1 MGIHN
6 SSSLS
11 LEQRVANPKKKHKK
25 NNMKAFTTACAL
37 IGASASADSQFYT
50 APRLHGAGVIPQ
62 TVVPVYGPYAA
73 ATTAYTTGAAASVVP
88 TVGYVAPTVAAIS
101 RPATVTV
108 THSAPAVTG
117 VAHQTTLVGV
127 QHHVVPGPV
136 IVGAPGLIKRE
147 ADAEADAG
155 EFQYQTKVENPE
167 DQSKY
172 EYSVKVDHKGNGKSY
187 QYHEQKNED
196 KMSDVYNLDDDHMDS
211 MVPYKQDH
219 HQRNMVEQHRQRNM
233 MDQHRQRNMLDQ
245 HRQRNMVNSNQM
257 MEQQHHQQRNMVD
270 IDQHHQRNMIDNMDP
285 HRQRNMINN
294 MDQHQRNMADLDQH
308 R

>member
-11 LEQRVANPKKKHKK
+11 LEQRVANPKKTHK

-50 APRLHGAGVIPQ
+50 APMLHGAGVLPQ
-62 TVVPVYGPYAA
+62 TAVPVYGPVHPLAT
-73 ATTAYTTGAAASVVP
+73 ATTAYTGAAASVVP
-88 TVGYVAPTVAAIS
+88 TVGYVAPALAAI

-117 VAHQTTLVGV
+117 VAHQTSLVGV
-127 QHHVVPGPV
+127 QRRVVAGPV
-136 IVGAPGLIKRE
+136 VVRAPGLIKRE
-147 ADAEADAG
+147 ADAEAG

-196 KMSDVYNLDDDHMDS
+196 KMSDVYNLDNDHMET
-211 MVPYKQDH
+211 MKAHEQDQH
-219 HQRNMVEQHRQRNM
+219 QRDMMEQHRQRNMVEQHRQRNM
-233 MDQHRQRNMLDQ
+233 LDTMDQHRQRNMVEMDQ
-245 HRQRNMVNSNQM
+245 HRRRNMVNQDQM
-257 MEQQHHQQRNMVD
+257 R
-270 IDQHHQRNMIDNMDP
+270 
-285 HRQRNMINN
+285 
-294 MDQHQRNMADLDQH
+294 
-308 R
+308 

>member
-11 LEQRVANPKKKHKK
+11 LEQRVANPKKNIK

-88 TVGYVAPTVAAIS
+88 TVGYVAPAVAAIS

-136 IVGAPGLIKRE
+136 VVGAPGLIKRE

-196 KMSDVYNLDDDHMDS
+196 KMSDVYNLDDDHMDG

-219 HQRNMVEQHRQRNM
+219 HQRNMME
-233 MDQHRQRNMLDQ
+233 Q

-270 IDQHHQRNMIDNMDP
+270 IDLHHQRNMIDNMDQ
-285 HRQRNMINN
+285 HRQRNMIDN
-294 MDQHQRNMADLDQH
+294 MDQHHQRNN
-308 R
+308 

>member
-11 LEQRVANPKKKHKK
+11 FEQRVANPKKHK

-50 APRLHGAGVIPQ
+50 APMLHGAGVLPQ
-62 TVVPVYGPYAA
+62 TAVPVYGPVHPL
-73 ATTAYTTGAAASVVP
+73 ATTAYTGAGAASVVP
-88 TVGYVAPTVAAIS
+88 TVGYVAPALAAI

-117 VAHQTTLVGV
+117 VAHQTSLFGV
-127 QHHVVPGPV
+127 QRQVVAGPV
-136 IVGAPGLIKRE
+136 VVGAPGLIKRE
-147 ADAEADAG
+147 ADAEAG

-196 KMSDVYNLDDDHMDS
+196 KMSDVYNLDDDHMDG

-219 HQRNMVEQHRQRNM
+219 HQRNMME
-233 MDQHRQRNMLDQ
+233 QHRQRNMLDQ

-257 MEQQHHQQRNMVD
+257 MEQQHHQQS
-270 IDQHHQRNMIDNMDP
+270 
-285 HRQRNMINN
+285 MINN
-294 MDQHQRNMADLDQH
+294 MDQHQRNMVSQDQM
-308 R
+308 RMPMMDK

>member
-1 MGIHN
+1 MGFTTALAFHLNRGLRI
-6 SSSLS
+6 
-11 LEQRVANPKKKHKK
+11 QKKNIK

-88 TVGYVAPTVAAIS
+88 TVGYVAPAVAAI

-117 VAHQTTLVGV
+117 VAHQTTPVGV
-127 QHHVVPGPV
+127 QHRVVPGPV
-136 IVGAPGLIKRE
+136 VVGAPGLIKRE

-196 KMSDVYNLDDDHMDS
+196 KMSDVYNLDDGHMGT
-211 MVPYKQDH
+211 MKAHEQDH
-219 HQRNMVEQHRQRNM
+219 HQRNMMEQHRQRNM
-233 MDQHRQRNMLDQ
+233 VDQ

-257 MEQQHHQQRNMVD
+257 MEQQHHQQRNM
-270 IDQHHQRNMIDNMDP
+270 IDMEQ
-285 HRQRNMINN
+285 HRQRNMVNQ
-294 MDQHQRNMADLDQH
+294 DQIRMRMLDQQNQ
-308 R
+308 RQRFDQMMNQQQEQ

>member
-1 MGIHN
+1 MGNAEYMGIHN

-11 LEQRVANPKKKHKK
+11 LEQRVANPKKTIK

-50 APRLHGAGVIPQ
+50 APRFHGAGVIPQ

-88 TVGYVAPTVAAIS
+88 TVGYVAPAVAAI

-108 THSAPAVTG
+108 THSASAVTG

-127 QHHVVPGPV
+127 QHRVVPGPV
-136 IVGAPGLIKRE
+136 VVGAPGLIKRE

-196 KMSDVYNLDDDHMDS
+196 KMSDVYNLDDDHMDG
-211 MVPYKQDH
+211 MVPHKQDH
-219 HQRNMVEQHRQRNM
+219 HQRNMME
-233 MDQHRQRNMLDQ
+233 Q

-257 MEQQHHQQRNMVD
+257 MEQQHHQQRNMVE
-270 IDQHHQRNMIDNMDP
+270 IDQHHQRNMIDN
-285 HRQRNMINN
+285 
-294 MDQHQRNMADLDQH
+294 
-308 R
+308 

>member
-1 MGIHN
+1 MGFTTALAFHLNRGLRI
-6 SSSLS
+6 
-11 LEQRVANPKKKHKK
+11 QKKNIK
-25 NNMKAFTTACAL
+25 NNMKAFTTACTL

-88 TVGYVAPTVAAIS
+88 TVGYVAPAVAAI

-127 QHHVVPGPV
+127 QHRVVPGPV
-136 IVGAPGLIKRE
+136 VVGAPGLIKRE

-187 QYHEQKNED
+187 Q
-196 KMSDVYNLDDDHMDS
+196 
-211 MVPYKQDH
+211 
-219 HQRNMVEQHRQRNM
+219 
-233 MDQHRQRNMLDQ
+233 
-245 HRQRNMVNSNQM
+245 
-257 MEQQHHQQRNMVD
+257 
-270 IDQHHQRNMIDNMDP
+270 
-285 HRQRNMINN
+285 
-294 MDQHQRNMADLDQH
+294 
-308 R
+308 